1 MHTGRSVLILDY
13 QPLQVQ
19 MALELAND
27 HWQRA
32 QDISLRSVDD
42 IDAELSYVLQMVSFD
57 CAV

>member
-13 QPLQVQ
+13 QPLRVQ

-27 HWQRA
+27 QRA

-42 IDAELSYVLQMVSFD
+42 IDAELGYVLQMVSFD